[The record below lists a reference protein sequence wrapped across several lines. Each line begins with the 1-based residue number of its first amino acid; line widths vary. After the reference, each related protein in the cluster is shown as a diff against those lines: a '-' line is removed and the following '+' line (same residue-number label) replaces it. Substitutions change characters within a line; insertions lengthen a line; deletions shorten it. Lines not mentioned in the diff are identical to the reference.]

1 VIVERRVLIVMKPLP
16 HHHTVPVGPAFQQ
29 VQSLLNDRKWTDAAA
44 LLVELQEQSLRVPL
58 SAEYGEWSL
67 LKARLG
73 VAVAEYRD
81 AVDWGRKSLSAFERG
96 AADDFLGDAHS
107 VLGLAYLGVGDT
119 KNALIHVRDA
129 LAIYRRLGDTPGV
142 VRAHNDMAR
151 VHFVRGEHDNATEH
165 LTDAIEIAR
174 ELGDDDREAMLL
186 GNLGRVQLLQGR
198 WDDAES
204 ALTLAHVRAVAIRNW
219 TSTGRNLLSLGYL
232 AILRHQFRDAST
244 CLDAALTAIEKAGLV
259 REKAIFFEYSGWWQ
273 FEQKHW
279 IAAKEAFRRALEIGR
294 RLSPA
299 NDLVSQSLR
308 GLAECEASLDDW
320 TEATRLA
327 REGLETAIQI
337 GERAEAGSMYRV
349 LARAL
354 AHDGDREESVACLAK
369 ADECLTAVGDVYEL
383 ARLALARAEV
393 LEKLDGTQS
402 RESLLALDDAAALFQ
417 RLGAHDQLSETR
429 WLSIAHHR
437 SKGMIAEALSF
448 ASHTLST
455 NGDIAKLPQHEQELL
470 IGLSD
475 DCVERAVSV
484 QNEFRL
490 AAMPWSGGNGDGL
503 QAAIDFCRA
512 RLGAS
517 RVVLVEV
524 TSSGERAGRVL
535 TSSGASEQ
543 FAAGVAALAA
553 NPCQDD
559 LRTDRPRFF
568 WLAALAP
575 QLSAHLTAISGSAPL
590 SVITVPVELG
600 PDSSGLLYADV
611 LPGAPRPT
619 GPGFGP
625 RDLDFAV
632 AYAEVVAWRSTK
644 MRSEGLL
651 RDVQRLRDQLGRE
664 CEFPSI
670 ITHNGDFRETLS
682 RVRLI
687 VDSDVSLLLNGE
699 TGTGKDLLARAIHY
713 SGKRRDKR
721 FVSVNCAALPETLLE
736 SELFG
741 VKRGAFTGADR
752 DKTGLFEEADGGT
765 FFLDEIGEMPVSIQA
780 KLLRFL
786 ESKELTRLGDTKPR
800 RVDVRVIS
808 ATNRDLSAEM
818 ERGAFRRDLYYRL
831 TPVAFTLPPLRERR
845 EDVPLLIDHFLTELQ
860 AEGCPVRFSVESI
873 RVLSAYDWPG
883 NIRELENEIRKMVLL
898 TEPGAVI
905 GPERLSRKFA
915 GQPQTPVGAADKAMP
930 ERFSLYDHIAQI
942 ERHYIVQALNEAS
955 GIKKHAATRLGIPES
970 TLRLKMKQY
979 SLDGD

>member
-1 VIVERRVLIVMKPLP
+1 MKPLS
-16 HHHTVPVGPAFQQ
+16 HHHAVPVGPAFQQ
-29 VQSLLNDRKWTDAAA
+29 VQLLLNDRKWTDAAA
-44 LLVELQEQSLRVPL
+44 LLTELQEQSMRVPL

-67 LKARLG
+67 LKARLS
-73 VAVAEYRD
+73 VSTAEYHD
-81 AVDWGRKSLSAFERG
+81 AVDWGRKSLSSFERG
-96 AADDFLGDAHS
+96 SADDFLGDAHS
-107 VLGLAYLGVGDT
+107 VVGLAYLGVGDT
-119 KNALIHVRDA
+119 KYALIHVRDA
-129 LAIYRRLGDTPGV
+129 LAIYRRLGDTAGV
-142 VRAHNDMAR
+142 VRAHNNMAR
-151 VHFVRGEHDNATEH
+151 VHFVRGEHDDAIEH
-165 LTDAIEIAR
+165 LTDAIELAR
-174 ELGDDDREAMLL
+174 ELGDEDCGAMLL
-186 GNLGRVQLLQGR
+186 GNLGRVRLLQGR

-204 ALTLAHVRAVAIRNW
+204 ALTLAYQRAVAIQNW

-232 AILRHQFRDAST
+232 AILRHQFKDASAR
-244 CLDAALTAIEKAGLV
+244 LDAALTAIEKAGLV

-308 GLAECEASLDDW
+308 GLAECEASLGDW

-327 REGLETAIQI
+327 REGLEVAIQI

-354 AHDGDREESVACLAK
+354 AHDGEREESVGCLAK

-383 ARLALARAEV
+383 ARLALARAEI
-393 LEKLDGTQS
+393 LEGLDGVQS
-402 RESLLALDDAAALFQ
+402 RGSLLALDDAATLFQ
-417 RLGAHDQLSETR
+417 RLGARDQLSETR

-437 SKGMIAEALSF
+437 SKGMITEALSF
-448 ASHTLST
+448 ASRTVST
-455 NGDIAKLPQHEQELL
+455 NGDLAKLPQHEQELL
-470 IGLSD
+470 TGLSN
-475 DCVERAVSV
+475 DCVERAVSA

-490 AAMPWSGGNGDGL
+490 AAMPWSGENGDGL

-553 NPCQDD
+553 NPYQND

-575 QLSAHLTAISGSAPL
+575 QLSAHLAAISGFAPI
-590 SVITVPVELG
+590 SVISVPVELG
-600 PDSSGLLYADV
+600 PDSTGLLYADV
-611 LPGAPRPT
+611 LPDEPRPT

-625 RDLDFAV
+625 RDLEFAV

-670 ITHNGDFRETLS
+670 ITHNDDFRETLS

-713 SGKRRDKR
+713 SSKRRDKR

-765 FFLDEIGEMPVSIQA
+765 FFLDEIGEMPISIQA

-808 ATNRDLSAEM
+808 ATNRDLSNEM

-845 EDVPLLIDHFLTELQ
+845 EDVPLLIDHFLSELKTE
-860 AEGCPVRFSVESI
+860 ESPIRFSVESI

-915 GQPQTPVGAADKAMP
+915 GQPPATNVVAGIAMP
-930 ERFSLYDHIAQI
+930 DRFSLYDHIAQI

-955 GIKKHAATRLGIPES
+955 GIKKHAANRLGIPES

-979 SLDGD
+979 SLDSD